1 MILLIFWE
9 LLYAD
14 DTLVISKSP
23 KYMQLILKEIE
34 AECIKYNMS
43 LNKTKCEIIAMNA
56 KPKILFEDKTKVKI
70 VDKARHLGAIIT
82 KKANRETDLENR
94 LSIARATATKLRTF
108 WRKVKVSKIWKLQVY
123 NAIVVSQLIYA
134 FDSLHL
140 TDTCKR
146 KLDAFHMRGLR
157 YVFDVLPAFVSKI
170 SNKKVLEMA
179 NKTLFE
185 ETLETLKPDIF
196 LQYMEDRRYFKPE
209 DLTKKTHTHY

>member
-1 MILLIFWE
+1 M
-9 LLYAD
+9 
-14 DTLVISKSP
+14 
-23 KYMQLILKEIE
+23 
-34 AECIKYNMS
+34 
-43 LNKTKCEIIAMNA
+43 
-56 KPKILFEDKTKVKI
+56 
-70 VDKARHLGAIIT
+70 
-82 KKANRETDLENR
+82 
-94 LSIARATATKLRTF
+94 
-108 WRKVKVSKIWKLQVY
+108 SKIWKLQVY

-157 YVFDVLPAFVSKI
+157 YVFDVPPAFVSKI

-196 LQYMEDRRYFKPE
+196 LQYMDDRRFFKPE
-209 DLTKKTHTHY
+209 DFKQIIPITKFIEKSNNHF